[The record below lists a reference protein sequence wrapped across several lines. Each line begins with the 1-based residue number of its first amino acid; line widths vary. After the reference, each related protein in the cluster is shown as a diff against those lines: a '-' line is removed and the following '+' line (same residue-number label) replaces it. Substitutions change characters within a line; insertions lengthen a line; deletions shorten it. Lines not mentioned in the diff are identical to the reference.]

1 MQNPE
6 SLTGHYLTGLR
17 QIEVPRLRREG
28 HPGQEIRIL
37 GATANNLQ
45 KVDAAIPLG
54 TFTCVTGV
62 SGSGQSTLILETLY
76 NALPRR
82 LHKARAL
89 PATNH
94 AIEALRCNATRTP
107 RPHPPT
113 CRTPP
118 SHQPTH
124 NNPHT

>member
-6 SLTGHYLTGLR
+6 SLTRQYLTGLR

-28 HPGQEIRIL
+28 HPGQEISIL

-62 SGSGQSTLILETLY
+62 SGSGKSTLIIETLY
-76 NALPRR
+76 KALARR

-89 PATNH
+89 TGTH
-94 AIEALRCNATRTP
+94 DAIAGEIGRASCSESVWQYVSISKVAVYLKKKNQ
-107 RPHPPT
+107 H
-113 CRTPP
+113 
-118 SHQPTH
+118 
-124 NNPHT
+124 